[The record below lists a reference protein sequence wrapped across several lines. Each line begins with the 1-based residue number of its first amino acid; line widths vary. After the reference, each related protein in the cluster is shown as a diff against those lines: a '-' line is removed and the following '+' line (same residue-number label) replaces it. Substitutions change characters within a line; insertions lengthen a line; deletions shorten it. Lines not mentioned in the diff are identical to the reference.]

1 MAISATGSGS
11 GIDINAMVKKIVES
25 ERAPKQAR
33 IDKGLATIETN
44 LSAYGRLKSSL
55 DSMKEIMADFRSN
68 DIHAARRITS
78 SQPEIISATTNK
90 DAVSGTYQIEV
101 KNLASSHKIVSDPID
116 PKEKLGAGAL
126 ELSVAGRKMSV
137 SIEEESSTLLDVV
150 RLINSK
156 SPNPGIKASVLN
168 SDAGASLVLSAEKM
182 GAKNTIAVQVDAAL
196 GSPLAQFSYAE
207 NGESG
212 SAMRQLQA
220 ASDAAVVIDGLVS
233 ASSSTNSF
241 QDAIQGITFEVNAL
255 SELNGEP
262 LTLTVEEDRDRI
274 KQELLQFV
282 ESYNSFYQVSR
293 ALTQYDP
300 QAQEGGPL
308 VGDSVVRTAVGQMR
322 NLFSSPIKDADEAL
336 KTLSDLG
343 IITTQDGML
352 EVDHVKL
359 DRQLRQNFASL
370 TPFFAGTDGFA
381 RKVEDVVRN
390 FTGAA
395 GAIRNR
401 ESTLS
406 EQRLRLQKDQT
417 TLDARLSDVETRTK
431 KQFAAMDDAVGEMRS
446 QLAAMTRMMPS

>member
-55 DSMKEIMADFRSN
+55 DSMKQIMADFRSN
-68 DIHAARRITS
+68 DIHAARLITS
-78 SQPEIISATTNK
+78 SQPEIISATTRK
-90 DAVSGTYQIEV
+90 DAVSGTYQIEI

-137 SIEEESSTLLDVV
+137 SIEEENSTLLDVV
-150 RLINSK
+150 RLINSQ

-182 GAKNTIAVQVDAAL
+182 GAKNTIAVQVEAAL
-196 GSPLAQFSYAE
+196 SSPLAQFSYAE

-212 SAMRQLQA
+212 SAMQQLQA

-241 QDAIQGITFEVNAL
+241 QDAIQGITFEVN
-255 SELNGEP
+255 ELNSTP
-262 LTLTVEEDRDRI
+262 LTLTVEEDRERI

-322 NLFSSPIKDADEAL
+322 SLFSSPIKDADEAL

-417 TLDARLSDVETRTK
+417 TLDARLSDIETRTK

>member
-1 MAISATGSGS
+1 MTISATGSGS
-11 GIDINAMVKKIVES
+11 GIDINAMVKKIVEA

-55 DSMKEIMADFRSN
+55 DSMKEIMADFRLN
-68 DIHAARRITS
+68 NVHAARRVTS
-78 SQPEIISATTNK
+78 SLPEFVSARTNK
-90 DAVSGTYQIEV
+90 DAVSGAYQIEV
-101 KNLASSHKIVSDPID
+101 KNLASSHKIVSNPID
-116 PKEKLGAGAL
+116 PKEKLGAGTIL
-126 ELSVAGRKMSV
+126 LSVAGRKMTV
-137 SIEEESSTLLDVV
+137 NVEEENSTLLDIV
-150 RLINSK
+150 RLINSDVAN
-156 SPNPGIKASVLN
+156 SGVKASVLN

-182 GAKNTIAVQVDAAL
+182 GAKNKIAVQVEAPL
-196 GSPLAQFSYAE
+196 GSALAQFSYAE
-207 NGESG
+207 DGAASP
-212 SAMRQLQA
+212 MRELQA
-220 ASDAAVVIDGLVS
+220 ASDASVLIDGLVS

-241 QDAIQGITFEVNAL
+241 QDAIQGLTFEINAL
-255 SELNGEP
+255 TETSHEP
-262 LTLTVEEDRDRI
+262 LVLTVEDDRDRI

-282 ESYNSFYQVSR
+282 DSYNAFYQVSR
-293 ALTQYDP
+293 SLTQYDP

-322 NLFSSPIKDADEAL
+322 SLFSAPIKGADESV

-343 IITTQDGML
+343 IITTKEGTL
-352 EVDHVKL
+352 EVDHTKL
-359 DRQLRQNFASL
+359 EQQLRQNFASL
-370 TPFFAGTDGFA
+370 TPFFAGNDGFS

-417 TLDARLSDVETRTK
+417 TLDGRLSDLEGRTK
-431 KQFAAMDDAVGEMRS
+431 KQFIAMDDAVGEMRS
-446 QLAAMTRMMPS
+446 QLAAMTRMMPG